1 MSARRSLPARYT
13 VQRNAPVQRVQGA
26 CPRRRLQPRRRQ
38 GIGPP
43 SGRRC
48 TQSRSPPRH
57 PLFAPQSVRAL
68 QSATMA
74 PSGSV
79 CRRMRWPFLG
89 LAHPRLRRP
98 HLRRN
103 NSGANKRPQ
112 SEVEQFLAPPGV
124 TLLRPATSRSVRR
137 RRGIP
142 VWKNST
148 KRAPGPMTARGDRV
162 RCSRDPGSNYR
173 TGSSAPRKTRPR
185 CRRRGRSVVSC
196 GAGRQG
202 PVGNYRET
210 TPPRTRPLVLSTY
223 ATLVGNGG

>member
-1 MSARRSLPARYT
+1 MSR
-13 VQRNAPVQRVQGA
+13 
-26 CPRRRLQPRRRQ
+26 
-38 GIGPP
+38 P
-43 SGRRC
+43 SGRGSSKWNIRAGKLVY
-48 TQSRSPPRH
+48 RSCSGANDGPWRQAEVLQDPRVQ
-57 PLFAPQSVRAL
+57 LRNGLDAPRK
-68 QSATMA
+68 TR
-74 PSGSV
+74 PR
-79 CRRMRWPFLG
+79 CRRRDSSLTHRFIG
-89 LAHPRLRRP
+89 CRSARAGGE
-98 HLRRN
+98 LRRN

-112 SEVEQFLAPPGV
+112 SEVEQFLAPAGV

-173 TGSSAPRKTRPR
+173 TGSSAPRKARPR

>member
-1 MSARRSLPARYT
+1 MWVDQVET
-13 VQRNAPVQRVQGA
+13 GV
-26 CPRRRLQPRRRQ
+26 CWRQ
-38 GIGPP
+38 VGK
-43 SGRRC
+43 GRW
-48 TQSRSPPRH
+48 
-57 PLFAPQSVRAL
+57 
-68 QSATMA
+68 
-74 PSGSV
+74 G
-79 CRRMRWPFLG
+79 
-89 LAHPRLRRP
+89 
-98 HLRRN
+98 LRRN
-103 NSGANKRPQ
+103 NSGANKRPP
-112 SEVEQFLAPPGV
+112 SEVEQFLAPAGV

-202 PVGNYRET
+202 PVGNYRGKAKVRTESGKSRCSGSQGGLRKREHDGSRIEAPWET
-210 TPPRTRPLVLSTY
+210 
-223 ATLVGNGG
+223 VG